1 MRVCVSVWLFFFFF
15 DSSLHGAPLNAAP
28 VVLIR
33 DIHIHETATHHQQ
46 SSAGQIPSSALCSI

>member
-1 MRVCVSVWLFFFFF
+1 MCVYVSVSRLFF
-15 DSSLHGAPLNAAP
+15 DSSLHSAALNAAP

-46 SSAGQIPSSALCSI
+46 SSAGQIPSSALRSI